1 MKRYFEKAKATFP
14 VLNLDTKIKQMK
26 QIIILSFLIT
36 LSITVLGQN
45 ERKFVRNGN
54 KLFMEAIRDTSQID
68 TVKFSNAE
76 TEYRK
81 ALNEK
86 PTDTQWNFN
95 LADAMYK
102 QHRFE
107 EAAGKFD
114 ELGEKL
120 KAPEE
125 KARAYHNLG
134 NSQLMQKKLD
144 ESIESY
150 KKALRQNP
158 GDLDT
163 KYNLAYAQM
172 LKNKKDKQDKQNKKD
187 KDKKDKDK
195 NKDKNKDKKNKDNK
209 NKQDKQNKDKQN
221 QQDKKNQDQNKNK
234 NQQNRDKQQQ
244 QQQQQQQNK
253 ISKQDAEQLLQALQ
267 NDERKIQDKV
277 KKEKAAKAK
286 RTRVEKEW

>member
-1 MKRYFEKAKATFP
+1 MRR
-14 VLNLDTKIKQMK
+14 
-26 QIIILSFLIT
+26 IIILSLLVI
-36 LSITVLGQN
+36 LTVSVFGQN
-45 ERKFVRNGN
+45 ERKFIRNGN
-54 KLFMEAIRDTSQID
+54 KLFMEAVQDTSQID

-86 PTDTQWNFN
+86 PTDTQWDFN

-102 QHRFE
+102 QQRFE
-107 EAAGKFD
+107 ESAGKFE

-120 KAPEE
+120 ELPEE
-125 KARAYHNLG
+125 KARAFHNLG

-158 GDLDT
+158 SDIET
-163 KYNLAYAQM
+163 KYNLAYAQQQ
-172 LKNKKDKQDKQNKKD
+172 KKKQEE

-195 NKDKNKDKKNKDNK
+195 DQDKDK
-209 NKQDKQNKDKQN
+209 QDQNKDQN
-221 QQDKKNQDQNKNK
+221 KDQKDQQDKKNQDQQNKD
-234 NQQNRDKQQQ
+234 QQKQDQQQ
-244 QQQQQQQNK
+244 QQQPQQNK

-267 NDERKIQDKV
+267 NDERDIQDKV
-277 KKEKAAKAK
+277 KKAKAAQAK
-286 RTRVEKEW
+286 RTRTEKEW